1 METQPSSATRARS
14 PSVKPTTSGMCAYT
28 LLATTRSAGPC
39 SARTAAPVSGDRN
52 SVSVG
57 TPASRAA
64 APTFTDGSTP
74 RQRIPRS
81 TTCRSRYP
89 SLLATSTTKASEPS
103 PTRSTAPATNV
114 RACSTQEVEYEEKY
128 AYSWKVSSGVISGG
142 ICASQQ
148 SVQTRRCS
156 GYAGSGRSSRS
167 AARKLSHGGVAP
179 RSTTL
184 ASAAEPQS
192 RHRVI

>member
-1 METQPSSATRARS
+1 MVSYWFSSIRVSRCCTSMETQPSSATSARS
-14 PSVKPTTSGMCAYT
+14 PWVKPTTSGMCAYT

-39 SARTAAPVSGDRN
+39 SARTAEPVSGLRN

-64 APTFTDGSTP
+64 APTFTDGSMP

-81 TTCRSRYP
+81 TTCLSRYP
-89 SLLATSTTKASEPS
+89 SLLATSTTKASGPLVS
-103 PTRSTAPATNV
+103 RPTRCTASATNV

-128 AYSWKVSSGVISGG
+128 AYSLNVSSGVISGG

-148 SVQTRRCS
+148 SVQT
-156 GYAGSGRSSRS
+156 
-167 AARKLSHGGVAP
+167 L
-179 RSTTL
+179 
-184 ASAAEPQS
+184 
-192 RHRVI
+192 